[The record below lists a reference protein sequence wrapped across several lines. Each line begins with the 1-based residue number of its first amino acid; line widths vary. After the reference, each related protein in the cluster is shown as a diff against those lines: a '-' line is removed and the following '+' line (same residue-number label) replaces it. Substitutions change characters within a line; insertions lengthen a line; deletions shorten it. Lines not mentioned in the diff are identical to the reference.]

1 MAVALPRRSVRNLT
15 VAPRATRGD
24 RYFGQLTYLQGWWYG
39 AADCL
44 GFHAVRIR
52 MPGDVS
58 GPSPAPRE
66 ALMGMERDTVTLA
79 RQLLPHL
86 WAEYL
91 RARELSEAPAV
102 RVARCGDLLHE
113 HFRVEA
119 MCAAPFGEERTVEL
133 AIEPRWAP
141 GTVLGAYV
149 EDRML
154 VEFRRQM
161 RPWRTP

>member
-15 VAPRATRGD
+15 AAPRAARAD
-24 RYFGQLTYLQGWWYG
+24 RHFGALTYLQGWWYG

-44 GFHAVRIR
+44 GFRAVRVR

-58 GPSPAPRE
+58 GPSPAARE
-66 ALMGMERDTVTLA
+66 ALMGIERNAATLT
-79 RQLLPHL
+79 RQLQPHL

-91 RARELSEAPAV
+91 RAREASEGCAV
-102 RVARCGDLLHE
+102 RVAGCADLLHE

-119 MCAAPFGEERTVEL
+119 ICAAPFGEERLVEL

-141 GTVLGAYV
+141 GIVLGAYV

-154 VEFRRQM
+154 AEFRRQV